1 MDPMNPANPGGRE
14 VGLGWTE
21 DNATEVEY
29 FRHQV
34 DEICTK
40 LEKQVNEVEQF
51 YSASGNSSIV
61 KDKDREKHFTSVKKQ
76 QQDASYREAA
86 ASKRM
91 LELMRQFATILRQAS
106 TKSLHLSLM
115 YKSGLSLRYS
125 CKFHG

>member
-1 MDPMNPANPGGRE
+1 MQLCIYWHIDFCFCFSENFELANKLIGS
-14 VGLGWTE
+14 LL
-21 DNATEVEY
+21 Y
-29 FRHQV
+29 LQ
-34 DEICTK
+34 

-61 KDKDREKHFTSVKKQ
+61 KDKDREKHFTSIKKQ
-76 QQDASYREAA
+76 QQDTSYREAA